1 MNNKLE
7 LKLAQYAQKALLYE
21 VALGPKPGLVDRF
34 NNGSHNDMDMFTFID
49 AINALTPY
57 LYEYCKIGN
66 NHKGSPKDLFKKA
79 RQVGYQAELSMM
91 GATQS
96 VNTHKG
102 ANFSFAIILSA
113 TAYIMKAKNLIL
125 PFTQKDTEDI
135 FKYVA
140 AACSGLIQK
149 DFQNLDEKK
158 ALSYGEKLYKKYSIT
173 GIRGVAEEG
182 YPILTKVVMPYLRKN
197 LKNYRDDIEG
207 VFLHLLVL
215 IMSEAEDTNLI
226 HRGGISS
233 YFEVKQQAKEIYQQ
247 SNPATIRVYLK
258 EFDQE
263 LIQQHLS
270 PGGAADLLSLSF
282 YLAQLEGL
290 LH

>member
-1 MNNKLE
+1 
-7 LKLAQYAQKALLYE
+7 
-21 VALGPKPGLVDRF
+21 
-34 NNGSHNDMDMFTFID
+34 
-49 AINALTPY
+49 
-57 LYEYCKIGN
+57 
-66 NHKGSPKDLFKKA
+66 
-79 RQVGYQAELSMM
+79 
-91 GATQS
+91 
-96 VNTHKG
+96 
-102 ANFSFAIILSA
+102 
-113 TAYIMKAKNLIL
+113 
-125 PFTQKDTEDI
+125 
-135 FKYVA
+135 
-140 AACSGLIQK
+140 
-149 DFQNLDEKK
+149 
-158 ALSYGEKLYKKYSIT
+158 
-173 GIRGVAEEG
+173 
-182 YPILTKVVMPYLRKN
+182 MPYLREN